1 MTRPRIVLV
10 VAAALLLA
18 LTALF
23 AFMPARLALRLA
35 GERLGPL
42 RLEGV
47 SGTLWQGHAAQAW
60 WGPRALG
67 TLGWT
72 LARAPLLAGR
82 AEATFA
88 LRGADG
94 LALNG
99 AATRMGE
106 HADLRDVAL
115 ELPAARLAPLLDDD
129 PPPLGG
135 TIHVRIETAQ
145 LTRGWPTALQ
155 ARAVWRGATLGNGA
169 VPLGEVAADAV
180 VQADGSIGG
189 AVRDDGR
196 GAVVIAGRYRILPLG
211 WTLQATLTPRRDD
224 ARVRRALAR
233 FGTPAADGSVVLQVK
248 HGVVW

>member
-1 MTRPRIVLV
+1 MTRPRLVLV
-10 VAAALLLA
+10 LAAALLLA
-18 LTALF
+18 LTAPL
-23 AFMPARLALRLA
+23 AFMPAQWALRLA
-35 GERLGPL
+35 GDRLGPL
-42 RLEGV
+42 HLEGV

-67 TLGWT
+67 TLDWT

-94 LALNG
+94 LALHG
-99 AATRMGE
+99 AATRAGE
-106 HADLRDVAL
+106 RADLRDVAL
-115 ELPAARLAPLLDDD
+115 ELPAARLAPLLGDD

-135 TIHVRIETAQ
+135 AIHARVETAQ
-145 LTRGWPTALQ
+145 LMRGWPTALR
-155 ARAVWRGATLGNGA
+155 ARAVWRDATLGNDA
-169 VPLGEVAADAV
+169 VPLGEIVADAE

-189 AVRDDGR
+189 TVRDDGR
-196 GAVVIAGRYRILPLG
+196 GEVAVAGHYRILPLG
-211 WTLQATLTPRRDD
+211 WTLQLKLAPRRDD

-233 FGTPAADGSVVLQVK
+233 FGKPAADGGVVLRIK